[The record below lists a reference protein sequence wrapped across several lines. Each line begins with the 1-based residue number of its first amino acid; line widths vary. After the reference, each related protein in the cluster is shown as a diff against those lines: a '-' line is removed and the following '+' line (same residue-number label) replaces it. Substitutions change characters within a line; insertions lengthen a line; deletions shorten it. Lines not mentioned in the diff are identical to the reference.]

1 MMRDHLYRPDA
12 DRAFPEALLHVLREV
27 HTLPEALLHTLLHP
41 PLQLAGCDDERPG
54 ETHIVRG
61 ID

>member
-1 MMRDHLYRPDA
+1 MRDLYEPDV
-12 DRAFPEALLHVLREV
+12 DHAFPEALLHVIRGGD
-27 HTLPEALLHTLLHP
+27 TLPEALRRAVFQP
-41 PLQLAGCDDERPG
+41 PLQLAGADDERPG

>member
-1 MMRDHLYRPDA
+1 MMRDLYEPDV
-12 DRAFPEALLHVLREV
+12 DHAFPEALLHVLREG
-27 HTLPEALLHTLLHP
+27 HALPEALRRTVFHP